1 MHPDLGRKGEG
12 PLTSR
17 KPSSLLV
24 RQKNYSGEIRKL
36 EISLKIGL
44 VVGIPGKWMIML
56 QLRKFRPGLK
66 YLRYL
71 GKGGHCA
78 LLQKK
83 RRRMNLA
90 KVKKREKE
98 LIQDSNRKPQ
108 HDSRNAY
115 DADITVTPGPAL
127 SVQRQKRKG
136 TCTKSPPTLCTFFSP
151 SKNITESSHSHA
163 SSPSLF
169 QNQKK
174 CPSKKFH

>member
-1 MHPDLGRKGEG
+1 
-12 PLTSR
+12 
-17 KPSSLLV
+17 
-24 RQKNYSGEIRKL
+24 
-36 EISLKIGL
+36 
-44 VVGIPGKWMIML
+44 MIML

-90 KVKKREKE
+90 KAKKREKE

-115 DADITVTPGPAL
+115 DANITVTPGPAL